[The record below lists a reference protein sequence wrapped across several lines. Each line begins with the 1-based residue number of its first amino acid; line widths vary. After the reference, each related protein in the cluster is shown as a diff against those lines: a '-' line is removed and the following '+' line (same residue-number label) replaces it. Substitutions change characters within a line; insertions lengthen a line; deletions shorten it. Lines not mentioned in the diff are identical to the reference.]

1 MIKNRKVNMESVLAN
16 LKYEL
21 KWQNI
26 PAFLCDAGKKE
37 DLAVYM
43 QQNHITIGQKLL
55 FSLDG

>member
-1 MIKNRKVNMESVLAN
+1 MESVLAN